1 MIKKCFIIN
10 VLLLLSLTAIA
21 ADDQT
26 KKAKPAMT
34 VTTATVSKT
43 EWAATIEA
51 QGVISAWQEAI
62 VSARVAGLPI
72 AEIAVNVGDQVKKG
86 DILAVFDDRTVR
98 AEIAQAEATI
108 AQNAATLKQA
118 AANSQRAV
126 QLKKSNLISDQDE
139 LNATTQ
145 AKTTSAQK
153 AVAEAALASLKIRLE
168 HTRIL
173 APDDGVIT
181 AQTVVLGQ
189 VPALGAELFRLI
201 RQNRLEWR
209 AELTAQQLAQL
220 KISMNAH
227 VILADNSTVY
237 GKVRQLAPALDA
249 NSRLGIAYI
258 DLQAGSAAKAGMF
271 ANGRIDIQQSPVLIV
286 PAESVVIR
294 DGRSSLFLLKEN
306 NRVQQLAVDTG
317 RRQGN
322 FIEILQGVK
331 ENDPIIV
338 RGAGFLND
346 GDLIKIASE
355 K

>member
-1 MIKKCFIIN
+1 MLFLILSTMANAAEDNVKKP
-10 VLLLLSLTAIA
+10 
-21 ADDQT
+21 
-26 KKAKPAMT
+26 KPAMT
-34 VTTATVSKT
+34 VTTTTVSKAD
-43 EWAATIEA
+43 WAATIET
-51 QGVISAWQEAI
+51 QGAIMAWQEAI

-72 AEIAVNVGDQVKKG
+72 AEIAVNVGDHVKKG
-86 DILAVFDDRTVR
+86 DILAIFDDRTVR
-98 AEIAQAEATI
+98 AEMAQTEATI
-108 AQNAATLKQA
+108 AQNTATLKQA

-153 AVAEAALASLKIRLE
+153 AVTEAALANLKIRLE

-181 AQTVVLGQ
+181 AQTVMLGQ

-220 KISMNAH
+220 KIGMDAH
-227 VILADNSTVY
+227 ITLSDKSIVY
-237 GKVRQLAPALDA
+237 GKIRQLAPALDA

-258 DLQAGSAAKAGMF
+258 DLQTGSAAKAGMF
-271 ANGRIDIQQSPVLIV
+271 ANGRIDIQQSHALIV

-294 DGRSSLFLLKEN
+294 DGRNSLFSLKEN
-306 NRVQQLAVDTG
+306 NRVQQLTVDTG

-346 GDLIKIASE
+346 GDLVKIIDQPNQ
-355 K
+355 

>member
-1 MIKKCFIIN
+1 MIKKYFIIN
-10 VLLLLSLTAIA
+10 MLSLFLLSTAIA
-21 ADDQT
+21 GDD
-26 KKAKPAMT
+26 KNIKAKPAMT
-34 VTTATVSKT
+34 VTTTTVSKAD
-43 EWAATIEA
+43 WAATIET
-51 QGVISAWQEAI
+51 QGAIMAWQEAI

-72 AEIAVNVGDQVKKG
+72 AEIVVNVGDQVKKG
-86 DILAVFDDRTVR
+86 DVLAVFDDRTVR

-108 AQNAATLKQA
+108 AQNTASLKQA

-126 QLKKSNLISDQDE
+126 TLKKSNLISDQDE

-153 AVAEAALASLKIRLE
+153 AVAEAALANLKIRLE

-220 KISMNAH
+220 KIGMNAQI
-227 VILADNSTVY
+227 ILLDKSIVY
-237 GKVRQLAPALDA
+237 GKIRQLAPALDA

-258 DLQAGSAAKAGMF
+258 DLQTGSAAKAGMF
-271 ANGRIDIQQSPVLIV
+271 ANGRIDIQQSPALIV

-306 NRVQQLAVDTG
+306 NRVQQLTVDTG
-317 RRQGN
+317 RRQDK
-322 FIEILQGVK
+322 FIEILQGIK
-331 ENDPIIV
+331 ENDTIIV

-346 GDLIKIASE
+346 GDLIKVIAQ
-355 K
+355 

>member
-1 MIKKCFIIN
+1 MIKKGFIIN
-10 VLLLLSLTAIA
+10 ALFLLSLMATA
-21 ADDQT
+21 ADDH
-26 KKAKPAMT
+26 KKVKPAMT
-34 VTTATVSKT
+34 VTTATVSKAD
-43 EWAATIEA
+43 WATTIET
-51 QGVISAWQEAI
+51 QGAITAWQEAI

-72 AEIAVNVGDQVKKG
+72 AEIVVNVGDQVKKG
-86 DILAVFDDRTVR
+86 DVLAVFDDRTVR
-98 AEIAQAEATI
+98 AEIAQSEATI
-108 AQNAATLKQA
+108 AQNTASLKQA

-153 AVAEAALASLKIRLE
+153 AVAEAGLANLKIRLE
-168 HTRIL
+168 HTRIV

-181 AQTVVLGQ
+181 AQTVMLGQ

-201 RQNRLEWR
+201 RRNRLEWR

-220 KISMNAH
+220 NVGMNAQ
-227 VILADNSTVY
+227 VILSDNSIIY
-237 GKVRQLAPALDA
+237 GKIRQIAPALDA
-249 NSRLGIAYI
+249 NSRLGIAYV

-271 ANGRIDIQQSPVLIV
+271 ANGRIDIQQSSVLIV
-286 PAESVVIR
+286 PSESVVIR

-306 NRVQQLAVDTG
+306 NRVQQLSVDTG

-346 GDLIKIASE
+346 GDLVNIIAQ
-355 K
+355 